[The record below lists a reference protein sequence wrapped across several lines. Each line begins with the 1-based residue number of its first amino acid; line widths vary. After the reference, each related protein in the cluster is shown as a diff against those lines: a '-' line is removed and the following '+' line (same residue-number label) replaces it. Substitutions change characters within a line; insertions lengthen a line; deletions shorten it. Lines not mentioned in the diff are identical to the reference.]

1 MPILSKNGRSIP
13 NLAVQV
19 AIFDAGRAKARK
31 DAKLKPKWM
40 KEAKAERYTRRSKA
54 RRATSG
60 TTKRKKG

>member
-13 NLAVQV
+13 K
-19 AIFDAGRAKARK
+19 GRAKARK